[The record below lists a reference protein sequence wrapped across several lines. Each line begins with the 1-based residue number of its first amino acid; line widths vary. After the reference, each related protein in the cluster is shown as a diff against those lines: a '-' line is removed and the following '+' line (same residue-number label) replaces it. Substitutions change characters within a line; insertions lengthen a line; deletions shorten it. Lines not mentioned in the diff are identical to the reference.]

1 MKKTLFGLLLL
12 CLPFLWACGDR
23 EQFVFEPLSHAEL
36 LRTCRGEGWT
46 GVEVLDAWHPGHV
59 LHRYLLVPRGAD
71 VPAGLPEGTLVRTPL
86 ERAVLFSS
94 VHAALL
100 ADLRALNAAGG
111 VCDAAYVL
119 HDTLRRCLADGRLA
133 DMGSSVQPDMERLA
147 RLRPDA
153 LWVSPFENAGY
164 GALETLGVPIIE
176 CADYMETSALGRAE
190 WMKFYGMLVGRE
202 AEADSL
208 FAEVE
213 RSYRELAEL
222 AARRGHPV
230 KGFDAYAVSDVLPG
244 SGLSSSAAC
253 EVLLGVIVNHLF
265 CQDAFTPVEI
275 AQMGQ
280 GAENVYFGK
289 PSGLMDQTASSV
301 GGAVAIDFADPA
313 RPVVRSVAVDLNAL
327 GYALCIIDSGASH
340 ADLTGEYAAVPQEMR
355 AVAAFF
361 GKEVLREVSERQV
374 LDQLPALRAQ
384 VGDRAVLRA
393 LHFFADDVR
402 VEGEADALARKDMD
416 AFLALVKESGRSSW
430 EFLQNITPAGAV
442 GEQAMAVALAVAERA
457 LKGRGACRVHGG
469 GFAGTIQ
476 AFVPLDILDAFRAET
491 EGALGAGS
499 CHVLS
504 LRPVGGAVLC

>member
-1 MKKTLFGLLLL
+1 MEKLGAVRQRLEAGGLDGALSRLTGGTPDRKRVSRVLDGFQQTFGAGEDTPVTLCSAPGRTEICGNHTDHQHGRVLAAAVNVD
-12 CLPFLWACGDR
+12 FLVCAAPNGGDTIR
-23 EQFVFEPLSHAEL
+23 FQS
-36 LRTCRGEGWT
+36 EGWPL
-46 GVEVLDAWHPGHV
+46 VEVRLDGKG
-59 LHRYLLVPRGAD
+59 PRAEEREST
-71 VPAGLPEGTLVRTPL
+71 ASLVR
-86 ERAVLFSS
+86 
-94 VHAALL
+94 
-100 ADLRALNAAGG
+100 
-111 VCDAAYVL
+111 
-119 HDTLRRCLADGRLA
+119 
-133 DMGSSVQPDMERLA
+133 
-147 RLRPDA
+147 
-153 LWVSPFENAGY
+153 
-164 GALETLGVPIIE
+164 
-176 CADYMETSALGRAE
+176 
-190 WMKFYGMLVGRE
+190 GM
-202 AEADSL
+202 
-208 FAEVE
+208 
-213 RSYRELAEL
+213 AEL

-340 ADLTGEYAAVPQEMR
+340 ADLTDEYAAVPREMG

-361 GKEVLREVSERQV
+361 GKEVLREVSQEQV
-374 LDQLPALRAQ
+374 LSHLPALRERA
-384 VGDRAVLRA
+384 GDRAVLRA
-393 LHFFADDVR
+393 LHFFADDAR
-402 VEGEADALARKDMD
+402 AEEEADALARGDMD

-442 GEQAMAVALAVAERA
+442 REQAMAVALAVAERA
-457 LKGRGACRVHGG
+457 LEGRGACRVHGG

-476 AFVPLDILDAFRAET
+476 AFVPLDSLEAFRAET

-504 LRPVGGAVLC
+504 IRPVGGAVLC

>member
-1 MKKTLFGLLLL
+1 MEKLGAVRQRLEAGGLDGALSRLTGGTPDRKRVSRVLDGFQQTFGAGEDTPVTLCSAPGRTEICGNHTDHQHGRVLAAAVNVD
-12 CLPFLWACGDR
+12 FLACAAPNGGDTIR
-23 EQFVFEPLSHAEL
+23 FQS
-36 LRTCRGEGWT
+36 EGWPL
-46 GVEVLDAWHPGHV
+46 VEVRLDGKG
-59 LHRYLLVPRGAD
+59 PRAEEREST
-71 VPAGLPEGTLVRTPL
+71 ASLVR
-86 ERAVLFSS
+86 
-94 VHAALL
+94 
-100 ADLRALNAAGG
+100 
-111 VCDAAYVL
+111 
-119 HDTLRRCLADGRLA
+119 
-133 DMGSSVQPDMERLA
+133 
-147 RLRPDA
+147 
-153 LWVSPFENAGY
+153 
-164 GALETLGVPIIE
+164 
-176 CADYMETSALGRAE
+176 
-190 WMKFYGMLVGRE
+190 GM
-202 AEADSL
+202 
-208 FAEVE
+208 
-213 RSYRELAEL
+213 AEL

-340 ADLTGEYAAVPQEMR
+340 ADLTDEYAAVPREMG

-361 GKEVLREVSERQV
+361 GKEVLREVSQEQV
-374 LDQLPALRAQ
+374 LSHLPALRERA
-384 VGDRAVLRA
+384 GDRAVLRA
-393 LHFFADDVR
+393 LHFFADDAR
-402 VEGEADALARKDMD
+402 AEEEADALARGDMD

-430 EFLQNITPAGAV
+430 ELLQNITPAGAV
-442 GEQAMAVALAVAERA
+442 KEQAMAVALAVAERA
-457 LKGRGACRVHGG
+457 LGGRGACRVHGG

-476 AFVPLDILDAFRAET
+476 AFVPLDSLEAFRAET
-491 EGALGAGS
+491 EGGLGAGS

-504 LRPVGGAVLC
+504 IRPVGGAVLC

>member
-1 MKKTLFGLLLL
+1 MEKLGAVRQRLEAGGLDGALSRLTGGTPDRKRVSRVLDGFQQTFGAGENTPVTLCSAPGRTEICGNHTDHQHGRVLAAAVNVD
-12 CLPFLWACGDR
+12 FLACAAPNGGDTIR
-23 EQFVFEPLSHAEL
+23 FQS
-36 LRTCRGEGWT
+36 EGWPL
-46 GVEVLDAWHPGHV
+46 VEVRLDGKG
-59 LHRYLLVPRGAD
+59 PRAEEREST
-71 VPAGLPEGTLVRTPL
+71 ASLVR
-86 ERAVLFSS
+86 
-94 VHAALL
+94 
-100 ADLRALNAAGG
+100 
-111 VCDAAYVL
+111 
-119 HDTLRRCLADGRLA
+119 
-133 DMGSSVQPDMERLA
+133 
-147 RLRPDA
+147 
-153 LWVSPFENAGY
+153 
-164 GALETLGVPIIE
+164 
-176 CADYMETSALGRAE
+176 
-190 WMKFYGMLVGRE
+190 GM
-202 AEADSL
+202 
-208 FAEVE
+208 
-213 RSYRELAEL
+213 AEL

-340 ADLTGEYAAVPQEMR
+340 ADLTDEYAAVPREMG

-361 GKEVLREVSERQV
+361 GKEVLREVSQEQV
-374 LDQLPALRAQ
+374 LSHLPALRERA
-384 VGDRAVLRA
+384 GDRAVLRA
-393 LHFFADDVR
+393 LHFFADDAR
-402 VEGEADALARKDMD
+402 AEEEADALARGDMD

-442 GEQAMAVALAVAERA
+442 REQAMAVALAVAERA

-476 AFVPLDILDAFRAET
+476 AFVPLDSLEAFRAET

-504 LRPVGGAVLC
+504 IRPVGGAVLC